1 MEREM
6 VSDVAQ
12 IYDVWKAY
20 GSAVYEGDLNRWLA
34 LWIDDSKRL
43 APNAPASVG
52 LEQIRIAVEPLFELF
67 DFEAFGVNPDEVQIF
82 GDQAYSHGTYGFS
95 MMPKAGGDVIE
106 DRGKFLTILE
116 KQVDGSCKIAVD
128 CFNSDLPKP

>member
-67 DFEAFGVNPDEVQIF
+67 DSCGWAN
-82 GDQAYSHGTYGFS
+82 GDAC
-95 MMPKAGGDVIE
+95 AIV
-106 DRGKFLTILE
+106 
-116 KQVDGSCKIAVD
+116 GSRW
-128 CFNSDLPKP
+128 